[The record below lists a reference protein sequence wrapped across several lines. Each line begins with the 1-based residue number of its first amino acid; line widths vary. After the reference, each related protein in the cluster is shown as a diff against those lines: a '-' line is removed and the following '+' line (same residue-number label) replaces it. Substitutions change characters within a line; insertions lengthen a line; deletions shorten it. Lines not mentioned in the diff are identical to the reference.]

1 MAPRDVRAGGAFVE
15 LALRANKFERQLR
28 GVSNKLKRFGSQVA
42 SFGAKF
48 AAVGAGVGTAFLP
61 AIKAASDMEETMAKF
76 DTVFGS
82 SSGAVKAF
90 SDDLAGK
97 LGRSKQQIA
106 SFLASSQDL
115 FVPLGFDDATATQLS
130 KRLTTLAVDLA
141 SFNNLQDT
149 DALRDLQAA
158 LTGSGEVM
166 KKYGVL
172 VSEAAVKQR
181 LLNDGIDPKTATQ
194 QQKVMARLNII
205 LDGTTA
211 AQGDAERTSGS
222 FANQLR
228 RLNGTFRDMQV
239 ALGSAVLPIVTKFVS
254 RANQIV
260 MVAAGWIEQNQKLV
274 AAVAGVAATVA
285 VAGATIAGLGIT
297 INAAGTVV
305 AGLATAFGLLTSPVG
320 LVVTSVAAAT
330 AALASFTAEGR
341 AVSSFLGETFAKT
354 FAAVTRAFESGD
366 LQKAGRIAM
375 LGLNRIWATGLIS
388 LQAFTLKTVDRIQT
402 AFENMVLDVIQKLS
416 GFFAKLGRFIGS
428 SKLEAL
434 AANAPTIAG
443 LNVQNRQS
451 QRSLA
456 LTFAMDKLRKQLE
469 EVETAFQQGTS
480 TEQSL
485 FETGKSGLAAVGGV
499 FGQAVSGALGAIGGG
514 ITRAATEGLKTAAR
528 SDAGITNATFSAR
541 AAAQLGGFQ
550 VKTVEKNTA
559 KTAEVL
565 EDIKGLI
572 ERGRAMLPVL

>member
-1 MAPRDVRAGGAFVE
+1 MAPRDVKAGGAWIE
-15 LALRANKFERQLR
+15 LGLRANKFERQLR

-61 AIKAASDMEETMAKF
+61 AIKAASDMQETMSKF

-82 SSGAVKAF
+82 SSGAVKTF
-90 SDDLAGK
+90 SDDLASQ

-149 DALRDLQAA
+149 GALRDLQAA

-181 LLNDGIDPKTATQ
+181 LLNDGIDPKAATQ

-222 FANQLR
+222 FANQMK
-228 RLNGTFRDMQV
+228 RLNGTFKDMQV

-260 MVAAGWIEQNQKLV
+260 LVAAGWIEKNQKLV
-274 AAVAGVAATVA
+274 GTVAAVVATVA
-285 VAGATIAGLGIT
+285 GAGTAIAALGLAIS
-297 INAAGTVV
+297 AAGQW
-305 AGLATAFGLLTSPVG
+305 
-320 LVVTSVAAAT
+320 
-330 AALASFTAEGR
+330 
-341 AVSSFLGETFAKT
+341 LGE
-354 FAAVTRAFESGD
+354 
-366 LQKAGRIAM
+366 
-375 LGLNRIWATGLIS
+375 
-388 LQAFTLKTVDRIQT
+388 
-402 AFENMVLDVIQKLS
+402 
-416 GFFAKLGRFIGS
+416 
-428 SKLEAL
+428 
-434 AANAPTIAG
+434 
-443 LNVQNRQS
+443 
-451 QRSLA
+451 
-456 LTFAMDKLRKQLE
+456 
-469 EVETAFQQGTS
+469 
-480 TEQSL
+480 
-485 FETGKSGLAAVGGV
+485 
-499 FGQAVSGALGAIGGG
+499 
-514 ITRAATEGLKTAAR
+514 
-528 SDAGITNATFSAR
+528 
-541 AAAQLGGFQ
+541 
-550 VKTVEKNTA
+550 
-559 KTAEVL
+559 
-565 EDIKGLI
+565 
-572 ERGRAMLPVL
+572 